1 VKVAEAKFQDQVRQ
15 LGCIICRLFHGV
27 FSYCEIHH
35 MLSGGRRMGEMF
47 VLGLCPTHHRSG
59 RNDEEVVSRDQNRR
73 RFEKRYGSEESLLA
87 RTRELVQQKFGL
99 SVGS

>member
-1 VKVAEAKFQDQVRQ
+1 
-15 LGCIICRLFHGV
+15 
-27 FSYCEIHH
+27 
-35 MLSGGRRMGEMF
+35 
-47 VLGLCPTHHRSG
+47 
-59 RNDEEVVSRDQNRR
+59 VVSRDQNRR